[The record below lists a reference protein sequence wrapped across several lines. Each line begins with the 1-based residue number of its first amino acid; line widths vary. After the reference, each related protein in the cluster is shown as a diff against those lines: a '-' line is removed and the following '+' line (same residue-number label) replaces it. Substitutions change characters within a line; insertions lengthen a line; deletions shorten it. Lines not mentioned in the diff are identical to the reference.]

1 MKRLG
6 NILIMSLA
14 LMAMMI
20 QCKKNV
26 EIIPNGV
33 ENETEIILN
42 VNDSKVDVNTVTGAV
57 RFENGDVVYVAS
69 NGKYVGTLTHN
80 GSHFAGSITGAIENH
95 KLYFYFL
102 GNVTPYEELV
112 AGTTTSCSVIISN
125 QAENRPVISYGQSN
139 EDYSSSLGFYTA
151 HFRNQCAL
159 VKFNVN
165 TLSTAPT
172 CVVGFNNKMTVD
184 FSGTFTPSKV
194 GEGVINLG
202 TGSGEKWAILLEQD
216 ALSSGEAFSTDGG
229 YVGTCDEVPA
239 ISKNAFLKEGIDVD
253 VSHDNNGKLRGKF
266 SVSSSKQ
273 VYFSKGNLQYIGSA
287 ATPYW
292 KFAEEQYERLG
303 DNGQGSANIDVDR
316 DLFGR
321 GTSGYNGMHPYLTY
335 DNNSYYCDKDFEGV
349 NINYD
354 WGVYNAIRNGGNT
367 AGLWRTPKG
376 EEFDYLFK
384 DRSGYR
390 FTQVYIDDVFGL
402 MLFPDG
408 WNASIYSFAEVNNL
422 NTRLS
427 TPITSAEWKNQLEP
441 NGAVFLP
448 AAYWRRGT
456 EIRNNINVG
465 DYWSSTGVVNSNGNF
480 MALRLYFYENNWIW
494 PYDQTSYYY
503 SGFSV
508 RLVTDVK

>member
-1 MKRLG
+1 
-6 NILIMSLA
+6 MSLA
-14 LMAMMI
+14 LVTVMV

-26 EIIPNGV
+26 ETVPNDV
-33 ENETEIILN
+33 NNMVDIILD
-42 VNDSKVDVNTVTGAV
+42 VNNNGTRVDVNTVTGAV
-57 RFENGDVVYVAS
+57 VFENGDVIYVAS
-69 NGKYVGTLTHN
+69 DGKYVGTLTHN
-80 GSHFAGSITGAIENH
+80 GSHFAGTLTNPTVGIPLH
-95 KLYFYFL
+95 FYFL
-102 GNVTPYEELV
+102 GNIKPGVALTP
-112 AGTTTSCSVIISN
+112 GSSTSCSVFITDQVSKL
-125 QAENRPVISYGQSN
+125 PVISYATSK
-139 EDYSSSLGFYTA
+139 EDYSSEVSVYSA
-151 HFRNQCAL
+151 HLKNQCAL

-165 TLSTAPT
+165 TPSGALVCIT
-172 CVVGFNNKMTVD
+172 GFNNKVTVD
-184 FSGTFTPSKV
+184 FSSAIITQSKS

-202 TGSGEKWAILLEQD
+202 TGSGERWAILLEQD
-216 ALSSGEAFSTDGG
+216 ALSDGEAFTTDGG
-229 YVGTCDEVPA
+229 YVGTCGEVPA
-239 ISKNAFLKEGIDVD
+239 ISKNDFLKDGIEVN
-253 VSHDNNGKLRGKF
+253 VLTDNDGKLRGKF
-266 SVSSSKQ
+266 SVGSSEQ

-287 ATPYW
+287 STPYW

-303 DNGQGSANIDVDR
+303 DNGQGSTNTKADR

-408 WNASIYSFAEVNNL
+408 WDASIYSFAEVNNL

-448 AAYWRRGT
+448 A
-456 EIRNNINVG
+456 
-465 DYWSSTGVVNSNGNF
+465 
-480 MALRLYFYENNWIW
+480 
-494 PYDQTSYYY
+494 
-503 SGFSV
+503 
-508 RLVTDVK
+508 

>member
-321 GTSGYNGMHPYLTY
+321 GTSGYDGKHPYMTSENTWDYVRGDLSNT
-335 DNNSYYCDKDFEGV
+335 
-349 NINYD
+349 NYD
-354 WGVYNAIRNGGNT
+354 WGVYNPVSNGGNV

-376 EEFDYLFK
+376 EDFAYIFRS
-384 DRSGYR
+384 RSGHR
-390 FTQVYIDDVFGL
+390 FAPVYIDDVYGV

-408 WNASIYSFAEVNNL
+408 WDSDLYKFELINNEYPSV
-422 NTRLS
+422 S
-427 TPITSAEWKNQLEP
+427 TQITLGDWKNYLEA

-448 AAYWRRGT
+448 AAYWRNGIV
-456 EIRNNINVG
+456 IRNSLNVG
-465 DYWSSTGVVNSNGNF
+465 DYWASNYPVTSESHGY
-480 MALRLYFYENNWIW
+480 RLYFYENNWIW
-494 PYDQTSYYY
+494 PYDLTASFAY
-503 SGFSV
+503 GFSV
-508 RLVTDVK
+508 RLVTDVE